1 MKLRELLA
9 EAKPKAKAVA
19 KNATPA
25 VEAPLSILI
34 CPLFIESYRNRKGI
48 KGVKEALI
56 AFVMAKNANPTA
68 KVGKDDKPFVDVI
81 PANHAK
87 LTSDV
92 SIVYTLSG
100 SNPRMLKLFGV
111 FTHDDIG
118 SGQPPNQRRQQSFAS
133 KINNQTV
140 FKPFSPDALDDNGK

>member
-1 MKLRELLA
+1 MKLRELIT
-9 EAKPKAKAVA
+9 EAKPKGKAKSEPVQSV
-19 KNATPA
+19 PQQ
-25 VEAPLSILI
+25 PLSILI

-68 KVGKDDKPFVDVI
+68 KVGKDDKPFVDTI

-92 SIVYTLSG
+92 SIVYTLTG
-100 SNPRMLKLFGV
+100 NNPRELKLFGV

-118 SGQPPNQRRQQSFAS
+118 TGQPRNMRKQQSFAT
-133 KINNQTV
+133 KMGNQTD
-140 FKPFSPDALDDNGK
+140 FKSVPPESFRDTE

>member
-9 EAKPKAKAVA
+9 EARPKKQVVVA
-19 KNATPA
+19 APEK
-25 VEAPLSILI
+25 PLSILI

-68 KVGKDDKPFVDVI
+68 KVGKDDKPFVDTI

-92 SIVYTLSG
+92 SIVYTLTG
-100 SNPRMLKLFGV
+100 NNPRELKLFGV

-118 SGQPPNQRRQQSFAS
+118 TGQPRNMRKQQSFAT
-133 KINNQTV
+133 KMGNQTD
-140 FKPFSPDALDDNGK
+140 FKAVPPDAFRDTE